1 MNAIVNKNVACRALV
16 CFLCVCFV
24 LVGSAVLV
32 SAAGGG
38 KERNTPIGEMVSR
51 GDVSFEAKGKRWARP
66 EAIHFPVFK
75 GMKVKTGKGT
85 ALITLTNSSQ
95 IEVTSNSGLS
105 LTQED
110 QISILQGTVNFR
122 IPITAQTKVTIGD
135 LSVMRS
141 PHLQASKSDPPIFQK
156 MEEAIGT
163 VYIRPNGSLV
173 VKSQRGSI
181 SVVDKNRN
189 VLASLPSQ
197 DSVTFPS
204 AKVFGKDKVMV
215 AQAGDVL
222 TPQQKMIQKQVE
234 VTLGVNPEAA
244 DILEDY
250 LIDFSKALKGKS
262 LPRDLDAEKFFDVLE
277 KHYTNQEA
285 INEVKQYHVEVDNDD
300 SESYDILICDR
311 QHKWRLY
318 RDLGKTTD
326 HVEYPYWPERKE
338 IECQEGPVPPLAVA
352 IWEGEIA
359 ALVILI
365 VNERDEDKKPICP

>member
-1 MNAIVNKNVACRALV
+1 MSTIMNKNVTCRALI
-16 CFLCVCFV
+16 CFLCACLV
-24 LVGSAVLV
+24 LVGSTVLV
-32 SAAGGG
+32 LAAGGG
-38 KERNTPIGEMVSR
+38 KEKNTPIGEMVSS
-51 GDVSFEAKGKRWARP
+51 GEVSFEARGKRWARP
-66 EAIHFPVFK
+66 ESIHFPVFK
-75 GMKVKTGKGT
+75 GMKVKTGRGT
-85 ALITLTNSSQ
+85 AVITLTNNSQ
-95 IEVTSNSGLS
+95 IEVVSNSELS

-110 QISILQGTVNFR
+110 QISISQGTVNFR
-122 IPITAQTKVTIGD
+122 IPITAQTKVTVGD

-141 PHLQASKSDPPIFQK
+141 PHLQASKSEAPIFQK

-173 VKSQRGSI
+173 VKSERGSI
-181 SVVDKNRN
+181 SVIDKNRN

-204 AKVFGKDKVMV
+204 AKVFGKGTVMV

-234 VTLGVNPEAA
+234 VTLGVNPEQA

-250 LIDFSKALKGKS
+250 LIDFSKALQGKP
-262 LPRDLDAEKFFDVLE
+262 LPRDLDAEKFFAVLE

-285 INEVKQYHVEVDNDD
+285 INEVKQYHVEVKNDAD
-300 SESYDILICDR
+300 SYDILICDR

-338 IECQEGPVPPLAVA
+338 VECQEALVPPLAVA
-352 IWEGEIA
+352 IWEGEIFTFA
-359 ALVILI
+359 ILFI
-365 VNERDEDKKPICP
+365 RDHDEDKKPICP

>member
-1 MNAIVNKNVACRALV
+1 MNKNVAYRALI

-24 LVGSAVLV
+24 LVGSTVLV
-32 SAAGGG
+32 RAAGGG
-38 KERNTPIGEMVSR
+38 KEKNTPIGEMVSN
-51 GDVSFEAKGKRWARP
+51 GEVSFEAKGKRWARP
-66 EAIHFPVFK
+66 ESIHFPVFK
-75 GMKVKTGKGT
+75 GMKVKTGRGT
-85 ALITLTNSSQ
+85 AVISLTNNSQ
-95 IEVTSNSGLS
+95 IEMVSNSELS

-110 QISILQGTVNFR
+110 QISISQGTVNFR
-122 IPITAQTKVTIGD
+122 IPITAQTKVTVGD

-173 VKSQRGSI
+173 VKSERGSI
-181 SVVDKNRN
+181 SVIDKNRN
-189 VLASLPSQ
+189 VLASLPSH

-204 AKVFGKDKVMV
+204 AKVFGKGTVMV

-222 TPQQKMIQKQVE
+222 TPQQKMMQKQVE
-234 VTLGVNPEAA
+234 VTMGVNPEEA
-244 DILEDY
+244 DVLEDY
-250 LIDFSKALKGKS
+250 LIDFSKALQGKP
-262 LPRDLDAEKFFDVLE
+262 LPRDLDAEKFFAVLE

-285 INEVKQYHVEVDNDD
+285 INEVKQYHVEVDNDA
-300 SESYDILICDR
+300 ESYDIVICDR

-338 IECQEGPVPPLAVA
+338 IECQEALVPPLAVA

-365 VNERDEDKKPICP
+365 VHEHDEDKKPVCP

>member
-1 MNAIVNKNVACRALV
+1 MSTIMDKNVACRVLI
-16 CFLCVCFV
+16 CFLCVCLV
-24 LVGSAVLV
+24 LVGSTVLV

-38 KERNTPIGEMVSR
+38 KEKNTPIGEMVSS

-66 EAIHFPVFK
+66 ESIHFPVFK
-75 GMKVKTGKGT
+75 GMKVKTGRGT
-85 ALITLTNSSQ
+85 AVITLTNNSQ
-95 IEVTSNSGLS
+95 IEVIPKSELS

-110 QISILQGTVNFR
+110 QISISQGTVNFR

-141 PHLQASKSDPPIFQK
+141 PHLQASKSDPPIFKK

-173 VKSQRGSI
+173 VKSERGSI
-181 SVVDKNRN
+181 SVIDKNRN

-204 AKVFGKDKVMV
+204 AKVFGKGTVMV

-222 TPQQKMIQKQVE
+222 TPQQKMMQKQVE
-234 VTLGVNPEAA
+234 VILGVNPEGA
-244 DILEDY
+244 DVLEDY
-250 LIDFSKALKGKS
+250 LIDFSKALQGKP
-262 LPRDLDAEKFFDVLE
+262 LPRDLDAEKFFAILE
-277 KHYTNQEA
+277 KHYTNPEA
-285 INEVKQYHVEVDNDD
+285 INEVKQYHVEVDNEA
-300 SESYDILICDR
+300 ESYDIVICDR

-326 HVEYPYWPERKE
+326 YVEYPYWPERKE

-365 VNERDEDKKPICP
+365 VHEHDDDKKPVCP

>member
-1 MNAIVNKNVACRALV
+1 MSTIMNKNVTCRALI
-16 CFLCVCFV
+16 CFLCACLV
-24 LVGSAVLV
+24 LVGSTVLV
-32 SAAGGG
+32 LAAGGG
-38 KERNTPIGEMVSR
+38 KEKNTPIGEMVSS
-51 GDVSFEAKGKRWARP
+51 GEVSFEARGKRWARP
-66 EAIHFPVFK
+66 ESIHFPVFK
-75 GMKVKTGKGT
+75 GMKVKTGRGT
-85 ALITLTNSSQ
+85 AVITLTNNSQ
-95 IEVTSNSGLS
+95 IEVVSNSELS

-110 QISILQGTVNFR
+110 QISISQGTVNFR
-122 IPITAQTKVTIGD
+122 IPITAQTKVTVGD

-141 PHLQASKSDPPIFQK
+141 PHLQASKSEAPIFQK

-173 VKSQRGSI
+173 VKSERGSI
-181 SVVDKNRN
+181 SVIDKNRN

-204 AKVFGKDKVMV
+204 AKVFGKGTVMV

-234 VTLGVNPEAA
+234 VTLGVNPEQA

-250 LIDFSKALKGKS
+250 LIDFSKALQGKP
-262 LPRDLDAEKFFDVLE
+262 LPRDLDAEKFFAVLE

-285 INEVKQYHVEVDNDD
+285 INEVKQYHVEVKNDAD
-300 SESYDILICDR
+300 SYDILICDR

-338 IECQEGPVPPLAVA
+338 VECQAALVPPLAVA
-352 IWEGEIA
+352 IWEGEIFTFA
-359 ALVILI
+359 ILFI
-365 VNERDEDKKPICP
+365 RDHDEDKKPICP

>member
-1 MNAIVNKNVACRALV
+1 
-16 CFLCVCFV
+16 
-24 LVGSAVLV
+24 VGSAVLV
-32 SAAGGG
+32 SAAGVG
-38 KERNTPIGEMVSR
+38 KEKNTPMGEMVSS
-51 GDVSFEAKGKRWARP
+51 GEVSFEAKGKRWTRP
-66 EAIHFPVFK
+66 ESIHFPVFK

-85 ALITLTNSSQ
+85 AVITLTNNSQ
-95 IEVTSNSGLS
+95 IEVAPNSELS

-110 QISILQGTVNFR
+110 QISISQGTVNFR
-122 IPITAQTKVTIGD
+122 IPTTAQTKVTIGD

-141 PHLQASKSDPPIFQK
+141 PHLQASKSDAPIFQK
-156 MEEAIGT
+156 MEDAIGT

-234 VTLGVNPEAA
+234 VTLGVNPEGA
-244 DILEDY
+244 DLLEDY
-250 LIDFSKALKGKS
+250 LIDFSKALKGKP
-262 LPRDLDAEKFFDVLE
+262 LPQDLDAEKFFDVLE
-277 KHYTNQEA
+277 KYYTNQEV
-285 INEVKQYHVEVDNDD
+285 INEVKQYHVEVENEA
-300 SESYDILICDR
+300 ESYDILICDR

-318 RDLGKTTD
+318 RDLGKSTD

-338 IECQEGPVPPLAVA
+338 IECQEAPVPPLAVA

-365 VNERDEDKKPICP
+365 VHEHDEDKKPVCP